1 MTQKRKPPSLSEKLA
16 AALLHLDALRC
27 QVDPAL
33 AACIERERAKQMT
46 PKQIAQHYQW
56 DHSPIPHAWDGS
68 THPTNLNPIPVKHH
82 REKTAKKDVPVIAK
96 AKRAG
101 KKHALHQSAMQAKTA
116 PEPPEPIMETVKPRW
131 KDKWSK
137 SAPMP
142 GTKASGV
149 KKSMSGKVSR
159 RSSGRSES

>member
-1 MTQKRKPPSLSEKLA
+1 MKRKPPSLSEKLA

-27 QVDPAL
+27 KADPAL

-56 DHSPIPHAWDGS
+56 DHYPIPHAWDGS

-82 REKTAKKDVPVIAK
+82 REKTAKKDVPIIAK

-101 KKHALHQSAMQAKTA
+101 KKHALHQSAMQAKAT
-116 PEPPEPIMETVKPRW
+116 PESEPPQVKPRW

-137 SAPMP
+137 TAKPMP
-142 GTKASGV
+142 GTKASGL

-159 RSSGRSES
+159 RSSGPTEA